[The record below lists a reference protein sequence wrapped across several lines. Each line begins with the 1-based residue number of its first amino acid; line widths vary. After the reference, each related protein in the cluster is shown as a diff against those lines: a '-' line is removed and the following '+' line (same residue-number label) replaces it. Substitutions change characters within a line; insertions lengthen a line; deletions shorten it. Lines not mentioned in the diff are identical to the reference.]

1 MAQEYNDPMGSE
13 MTNRDRHGRGMRRPI
28 PSKLFHHGFLR
39 RSFFESVVTETCE
52 YLQESF
58 APELANLTWRIEDV
72 PALAEG
78 EPLKRWSA
86 NKRLMM
92 ITLYR
97 IPIQRLGKARSMDP
111 RMQIEQAVISA
122 AASLIDKDPW
132 ELIHPD

>member
-1 MAQEYNDPMGSE
+1 MRPEYNEPMGKGL
-13 MTNRDRHGRGMRRPI
+13 TNRDRHGRGMRRPI

-39 RSFFESVVTETCE
+39 RSFFETVVTETCE

-58 APELANLTWRIEDV
+58 ASELANLTWNIEDV
-72 PALAEG
+72 PQLAEG
-78 EPLKRWSA
+78 EPLRRWSA
-86 NKRLMM
+86 NKLLML

-97 IPIQRLGKARSMDP
+97 IPIQRLGKASAMDP

-132 ELIHPD
+132 ELIHPS